1 MCLIVLAWH
10 RHPDYALLLAAN
22 RDEFHRRPS
31 APAAYW
37 EDAPSVL
44 AGRDL
49 EAGGTWLGVS
59 RRGRFAAITNIRDP
73 GSEGTAPRSR
83 GELTRRFL
91 EGDESPREYLAG
103 VHALRGQYQGF
114 NLLVADGEAL
124 WYLHGA
130 PGEAASPHPLAPGI
144 YALSNA
150 ALDVP
155 WPKVE
160 RARRAMS
167 ATLEGGAG
175 PAPDAAALR
184 ACVADRQLAA
194 ASQLHGSDMSGEMAR
209 RLSAQFIVTPEYG
222 TRCTTTLRWHRAGGV
237 EFTEQRFAADGA
249 CCGED
254 EHAFTIDAA

>member
-1 MCLIVLAWH
+1 MSFT
-10 RHPDYALLLAAN
+10 AAPA
-22 RDEFHRRPS
+22 RRQPTGRTPPRFS
-31 APAAYW
+31 PAATWRPGAPGWGSAGADASRRSRTSATRARRARRRAPAASSRAAFW
-37 EDAPSVL
+37 RGMRVPGSTLRACMPCAASIRASTCSSL
-44 AGRDL
+44 TARPC
-49 EAGGTWLGVS
+49 GTCTA
-59 RRGRFAAITNIRDP
+59 RRG
-73 GSEGTAPRSR
+73 
-83 GELTRRFL
+83 
-91 EGDESPREYLAG
+91 
-103 VHALRGQYQGF
+103 
-114 NLLVADGEAL
+114 
-124 WYLHGA
+124 
-130 PGEAASPHPLAPGI
+130 AASPHPLAPGI

-222 TRCTTTLRWHRAGGV
+222 TRCTTTLRWHRAGARRVHG
-237 EFTEQRFAADGA
+237 AALRGRRCLLRRGRARVHDRRRLRR
-249 CCGED
+249 
-254 EHAFTIDAA
+254 HRR